1 LLRGA
6 VPARAIAEQLGP
18 ILRLLLEQCAVPP
31 RVAGRGVALHHC
43 GRLVGGGDVPVRA
56 VRDRYV
62 AVFECDVLGE
72 RQRFLQEV
80 AAKLVVTDAL
90 EYE

>member
-1 LLRGA
+1 
-6 VPARAIAEQLGP
+6 
-18 ILRLLLEQCAVPP
+18 
-31 RVAGRGVALHHC
+31 
-43 GRLVGGGDVPVRA
+43 LVGGGDVPVRA

-62 AVFECDVLGE
+62 AVFERDVLGE
-72 RQRFLQEV
+72 RQRFLQEL